1 MPMIINDMNDSNN
14 NLDKSDGPLL
24 KSLDE
29 R

>member
-1 MPMIINDMNDSNN
+1 MIDIKMRSNN
-14 NLDKSDGPLL
+14 FDKSEGPLL